1 MASLYVS
8 GLGMLGGIGAG
19 RYEPRWDVS
28 RQVRLA
34 SAPLATDR
42 SDLGGVGLADRLTP
56 NMAGGCEAG
65 IAAGHY
71 RH

>member
-34 SAPLATDR
+34 SAPLATVT
-42 SDLGGVGLADRLTP
+42 DLIWEALGWPIGSP
-56 NMAGGCEAG
+56 PSMAGGCEAG
-65 IAAGHY
+65 IAAS
-71 RH
+71 